1 MTSPKTTM
9 EKKIDKYAWEHTDDR
24 FQEAED
30 GRVTHAHAV
39 IDGANFGTIEMY
51 KLIDEK
57 LKAAPL
63 AFHSGEVWA
72 EWIKQELKKAGFD
85 V

>member
-1 MTSPKTTM
+1 
-9 EKKIDKYAWEHTDDR
+9 
-24 FQEAED
+24 
-30 GRVTHAHAV
+30 
-39 IDGANFGTIEMY
+39 MY

-72 EWIKQELKKAGFD
+72 EWIKQELTKAGFD